1 MRLGDLLLLV
11 LICLTW
17 AFNNVLSKIVVDAW
31 AVPPLFYAALR
42 FAVVAL
48 AMLPWL
54 WPMPRPAWRI
64 ILIALLMG
72 GGNFALLFVGLQTSS
87 PSSAAI
93 VLQLGAPFTILLS
106 VLMLG
111 ERVH

>member
-42 FAVVAL
+42 FAVEGGLNRWVA
-48 AMLPWL
+48 PQV
-54 WPMPRPAWRI
+54 R
-64 ILIALLMG
+64 
-72 GGNFALLFVGLQTSS
+72 GL
-87 PSSAAI
+87 
-93 VLQLGAPFTILLS
+93 
-106 VLMLG
+106 
-111 ERVH
+111 